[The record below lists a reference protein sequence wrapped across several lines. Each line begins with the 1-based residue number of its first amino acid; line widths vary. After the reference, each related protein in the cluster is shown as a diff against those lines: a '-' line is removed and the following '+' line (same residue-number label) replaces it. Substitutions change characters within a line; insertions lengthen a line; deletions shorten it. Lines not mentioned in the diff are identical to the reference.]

1 MSSQED
7 LDRLERQLRSIDSL
21 LDEGEEK
28 LGRSAP
34 RVSAWSVAQQ
44 LDHVTK
50 VLERSLETLLV
61 SEVRLERG
69 INWIGRLLLGVGR
82 LPRGVGKSP
91 AAVRG
96 VERRAADLQR
106 TVIRIRELLARL
118 AAAKVVTASGAPVYR
133 HPYFGGLTPA
143 QALRFLAVHTD
154 HHLRIVADI
163 RRATG
168 S

>member
-1 MSSQED
+1 MSSADD
-7 LDRLERQLRSIDSL
+7 LAAVQGQLETIESL
-21 LDEGEEK
+21 LAEGEEK
-28 LGRSAP
+28 LGRRAP
-34 RVSAWSVAQQ
+34 RVSLWSVAEQ

-61 SEVRLERG
+61 ADQPLERG
-69 INWIGRLLLGVGR
+69 MNWTGRLLLRIGR
-82 LPRGVGKSP
+82 LPRGIGKSP

-96 VERRAADLQR
+96 MERSRAGLERSLAR
-106 TVIRIRELLARL
+106 VRELLARL
-118 AAAKVVTASGAPVYR
+118 AATKRLATGTVPVYR